1 MNNEKKSISK
11 KIICIIIVIMLCNF
25 IVPNYIQAVDT
36 GDGGSLMDVIMQFL
50 CFIPDS
56 VMSLLQNMFTNL
68 ESIEIEKDTYSIQY
82 SPGVIFSGTV
92 PAFDINFI
100 TPGDSKTDG
109 NYIKQYIEENIDYF
123 SLRALTIESDEYE
136 EIMKAIREKQYD
148 GVISGE
154 DETIYD
160 LNGKIYDIYYYIE
173 DDMLIT
179 EYVEENGVKVGDDIL
194 VSSYRYGK
202 LETPISNI
210 STSGSTIDYESTAK
224 ILQPLISTWYN
235 VFRKIALVVLLSVIV
250 YIGIKIVLTS
260 TSAKDKAKYKSMLK
274 DWVIALCLLFTLHY
288 IMSII
293 ITIVDKVNEIIKV
306 SSISSNGED
315 ILMTNVRNTIL
326 NAENWSQAITY
337 VVIYMVLVIYTIIFT
352 IQYFRRTVYLA
363 FLTMI
368 APLIT
373 VTYPLDKI
381 KDSKA
386 QAFDM
391 WIKDYVF
398 FSLIQ
403 VVHLLIYYIFL
414 GTSIDLAQQGNWL
427 FAIVAIG
434 FITQAEKL
442 VKKMFGFEKS
452 KTLGAMG
459 AGATG
464 ALIMNAMQKIPHG
477 ASKEGKASGQVATNK
492 ENSNYVRTATPN
504 PFVNYNNGA
513 TSPQISL
520 PDFPNVGGNQE
531 DSSDNSNIPGNTK
544 NNKKETSQ
552 KSDKLPRSTI
562 NGVMAIAKKYSRPL
576 AAGTIKFTA
585 KTTGALVGGATMIAK
600 GEGGKIAQG
609 GIIGG
614 SVGEGI
620 ANTIVQVPK
629 RLATIPEKF
638 NEAIDTYREGA
649 YGKEIAQNA
658 KFDRVFRT
666 SKEYTELREKSGFTE
681 RDFDRKIQ
689 QILDKGIT
697 DKKRIT
703 KILKNHKL
711 DPKRYSMDKAIKYSN
726 LAAKC
731 SEDILYDKVKFIRF
745 CQDMKLGLSEEELI
759 ELRKNIMNFR

>member
-1 MNNEKKSISK
+1 MSNEKKSISK

-136 EIMKAIREKQYD
+136 EIMKAIREKQYE
-148 GVISGE
+148 GVVSGG

-210 STSGSTIDYESTAK
+210 STTGSTVDYESTAK

-352 IQYFRRTVYLA
+352 IQYFRRTIYLA

-477 ASKEGKASGQVATNK
+477 ASKEGKASGQVVTNK

-513 TSPQISL
+513 TSSQISL
-520 PDFPNVGGNQE
+520 PDFPNAGGSQK
-531 DSSDNSNIPGNTK
+531 DSNIPKNT
-544 NNKKETSQ
+544 NNNATSQ

-576 AAGTIKFTA
+576 TAGTIKLTA
-585 KTTGALVGGATMIAK
+585 KTTGAFIGGATMIAT
-600 GEGGKIAQG
+600 GEGSKIVQG
-609 GIIGG
+609 GLIGSSFG
-614 SVGEGI
+614 DGI
-620 ANTIVQVPK
+620 ANTVVNIPRKVV
-629 RLATIPEKF
+629 TISEKF
-638 NEAIDTYREGA
+638 NEAVDTYREGA

-697 DKKRIT
+697 DKKRIA

-759 ELRKNIMNFR
+759 ELRKNIMNFK